1 MKQPTPAYKPVSDAL
16 VEYQKAR
23 VAFVNTVN
31 ELLGKGDPGIDAA
44 FLEGNL
50 LPILYQP
57 LVQGAT
63 LPPSYR
69 KNHHKFRRLPPN
81 PALSLSLSSIF

>member
-1 MKQPTPAYKPVSDAL
+1 MKLPVPQYKPVQDAL

-44 FLEGNL
+44 LLEGNL
-50 LPILYQP
+50 LPILYKP
-57 LVQGAT
+57 LVQGERQRDDPS
-63 LPPSYR
+63 PPR
-69 KNHHKFRRLPPN
+69 FPLL
-81 PALSLSLSSIF
+81 A